1 MQTSENPESL
11 GPSSLVNP
19 QSAESSLDPVNPLL
33 WYNPM
38 AANAYNATFSQES
51 YNCYPHGAPHEAPHE
66 FVADKNRDYR
76 SPEQEVKIVE
86 SIACTSTVA
95 QAFPSA
101 EEQLSEEQ
109 LSGNNKCLESAGEIA
124 DSESSKRRRI
134 MRKMEK
140 GPRYIF
146 KTRSDRDVL
155 EDGYKWRKYGR
166 KLLRSSPHPRSY
178 YRCSESNCN
187 VKKRVEREV
196 SDPGLLITTYEGT
209 HNHESPSVIY
219 YIGKPII
226 LPQPPGSKPA
236 IVLVNAGVCPE
247 AVFTFASQQA
257 L

>member
-1 MQTSENPESL
+1 MQTSNNPEID
-11 GPSSLVNP
+11 GPISLVNP

-38 AANAYNATFSQES
+38 AANAYSATFSQEA
-51 YNCYPHGAPHEAPHE
+51 YNFYPQGAPHE

-86 SIACTSTVA
+86 SFACTSTVA
-95 QAFPSA
+95 QGP
-101 EEQLSEEQ
+101 EEQLSADV
-109 LSGNNKCLESAGEIA
+109 SGNNKCLDSALESAGEIA
-124 DSESSKRRRI
+124 DSESSKRRRV
-134 MRKMEK
+134 RKMEK
-140 GPRYIF
+140 GTRYIF
-146 KTRSDRDVL
+146 KTRSDKDVL

-187 VKKRVEREV
+187 VKKRVEREA

-226 LPQPPGSKPA
+226 LPQLPGSKPA
-236 IVLVNAGVCPE
+236 IVLVNAGICPE
-247 AVFTFASQQA
+247 TVFTFASQQA